1 MEAYN
6 TCMVKASIEFIS
18 CAMEQREWHSWNIL
32 YAILNIYIFWMCAK
46 TILFFVFDL
55 FWNFSFIKFLNCKEI
70 TLKYK
75 KKIRI

>member
-6 TCMVKASIEFIS
+6 TCMVEASIDFIS
-18 CAMEQREWHSWNIL
+18 CTMQQCGWHSWKTL
-32 YAILNIYIFWMCAK
+32 YAILNIYIFCMCAK

-55 FWNFSFIKFLNCKEI
+55 FWKFSFIKFLNCKEI

-75 KKIRI
+75 KKHF